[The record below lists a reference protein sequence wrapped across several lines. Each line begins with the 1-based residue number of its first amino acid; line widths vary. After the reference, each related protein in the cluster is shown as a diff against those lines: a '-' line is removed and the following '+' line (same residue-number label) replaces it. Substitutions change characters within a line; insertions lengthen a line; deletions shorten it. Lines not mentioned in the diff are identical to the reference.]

1 MKGKLAKTW
10 GRERRMWGLF
20 PSEKEK
26 KIINTP
32 KCTQQITKT
41 QNRTNKSFKSKLKG
55 NQTVWMNKGLT
66 GSQDCRLAKWVF
78 SAAPNPSRGSGQAS
92 KKWVGLPKFTQSEI
106 EGTETQPTLLI
117 SDPGQFLWLPRYF
130 VQNSKQGKDEVRN
143 WRQNHRG
150 PKRTP
155 RISKTSIKVQLKTNA
170 GSLVLSSK
178 ILYVCWHASSFWKQ
192 NFIPEDL

>member
-41 QNRTNKSFKSKLKG
+41 QNRTNKNFKSKFKG
-55 NQTVWMNKGLT
+55 NQTVWMNKSLT
-66 GSQDCRLAKWVF
+66 GSQDCRLARWVF

-106 EGTETQPTLLI
+106 KGDTTSPSDFRSRTVSMASQILCSKFKAGKRWSQKLKAEPQRAQKDSKNLQDLNQGATE
-117 SDPGQFLWLPRYF
+117 D
-130 VQNSKQGKDEVRN
+130 
-143 WRQNHRG
+143 
-150 PKRTP
+150 
-155 RISKTSIKVQLKTNA
+155 
-170 GSLVLSSK
+170 
-178 ILYVCWHASSFWKQ
+178 
-192 NFIPEDL
+192 